1 MSNITLGKQ
10 NQRRPTTI
18 AISVALGLL
27 LVLAVSRAWS
37 GSAVSPHVVEGW
49 AMPTNAAGTA
59 VSLHA
64 SPDAAAGE
72 GYLIAGAQWRD
83 IDDVWHD
90 GADIPSCVGTD
101 SSSRTHV
108 RLGFVTVETPDGGTR
123 DQVTWLECLE

>member
-1 MSNITLGKQ
+1 
-10 NQRRPTTI
+10 
-18 AISVALGLL
+18 
-27 LVLAVSRAWS
+27 
-37 GSAVSPHVVEGW
+37 
-49 AMPTNAAGTA
+49 MPNAAGTA
-59 VSLHA
+59 VSLHG

-83 IDDVWHD
+83 INDVWHD